1 MSDPPAGSLRDTPD
15 LARRYSRTSH
25 WQRERGLLLIDFADP
40 QAGERAVDLG
50 CGTGELSGELARR
63 VGPTGRVI
71 ALDPNPARLQQA
83 EATIGPEHG
92 NLVFAQAKA
101 EDLAVVPDGSID
113 LVYSNYAIHW
123 VLDQAAMLG
132 EARRILRPGG
142 RLVAEFLSEPIP
154 LFLRLILMMP
164 GGEAVE
170 GENCFLDEAAWRSMI
185 AAQGFEILSFER
197 PQFTL
202 RYDDLP
208 ALFDWL
214 EATSHG
220 AFDARS
226 VPPAARRDLERQYP
240 GDVACQCKAFR
251 MALAARR

>member
-15 LARRYSRTSH
+15 LARRYSQTSH
-25 WQRERGLLLIDFADP
+25 WQRVRGLLLIDIANP
-40 QAGERAVDLG
+40 QEGEQVVDLG

-63 VGPTGRVI
+63 VGPVGRVV

-83 EATIGPEHG
+83 KAAIGSTRD

-101 EDLAVVPDGSID
+101 EDLAVVPDGSIN

-132 EARRILRPGG
+132 EARRVLRPDG
-142 RLVAEFLSEPIP
+142 RFVAEFLSEPIP
-154 LFLRLILMMP
+154 LFLTLIRMMP
-164 GGEAVE
+164 DGEAME
-170 GENCFLDEAAWRSMI
+170 GENCFLDEAAWRTMI
-185 AAQGFEILSFER
+185 PARGFDILSFER
-197 PQFTL
+197 PQFAL
-202 RYDDLP
+202 CYDDLP

-220 AFDARS
+220 AFDAERL
-226 VPPAARRDLERQYP
+226 PPAARRDLEREYP
-240 GDVACQCKAFR
+240 GDVTCVCKAFR
-251 MALAARR
+251 LALAAGR